1 MKIYVIALKSF
12 NYWLTKNNLN
22 LDKKVEDLT
31 DDEFIAIC
39 NEYQE
44 GWHFDSWDEFID
56 AFNRDSPYAPEPSH
70 HYIRVVEEKKAKKFK
85 LNIIFGEEAADE
97 AADYGYKKTA
107 KKINLGKL
115 DGSVNEY
122 EFDSEKDRGAAIQM
136 LNDADGWLG
145 TYWEKEE

>member
-1 MKIYVIALKSF
+1 MKIYIIACEIF
-12 NYWLTKNNLN
+12 DYWLTKNNL
-22 LDKKVEDLT
+22 DKEVKDLS

-39 NEYQE
+39 NKYQD
-44 GWHFDSWDEFID
+44 GWSFNFWDEYVD
-56 AFNRDSPYAPEPSH
+56 AFNRDSPYAPVPSS

-115 DGSVNEY
+115 DGSINEY
-122 EFDSEKDRGAAIQM
+122 EFDSEKDRGTAIQM

-145 TYWEKEE
+145 AYWEKEE

>member
-1 MKIYVIALKSF
+1 MKIYIIACEIF
-12 NYWLTKNNLN
+12 DYWLTKNNL
-22 LDKKVEDLT
+22 DKEVKDLS

-39 NEYQE
+39 NKYQD
-44 GWHFDSWDEFID
+44 GWSFNSWDEYVD
-56 AFNRDSPYAPEPSH
+56 AFNRDSPYAPVPSS

-122 EFDSEKDRGAAIQM
+122 EFDSEKDRDTATQM

-145 TYWEKEE
+145 AYWEKED

>member
-1 MKIYVIALKSF
+1 MKIYIIAYETF
-12 NYWLTKNNLN
+12 DYWLTKNNL
-22 LDKKVEDLT
+22 DKEVKDLS

-39 NEYQE
+39 NKYQD
-44 GWHFDSWDEFID
+44 GWSFNSWDEYID
-56 AFNRDSPYAPEPSH
+56 AFNRDSPYAPVPSH
-70 HYIRVVEEKKAKKFK
+70 HYIRVVEEKKAEKFK

-122 EFDSEKDRGAAIQM
+122 EFDSEKDRDTAIQM

-145 TYWEKEE
+145 AYWEKEN

>member
-1 MKIYVIALKSF
+1 MKIYIIACEIF
-12 NYWLTKNNLN
+12 DYWLTKNNL
-22 LDKKVEDLT
+22 DKEVKDLS

-39 NEYQE
+39 NKYQD
-44 GWHFDSWDEFID
+44 GWSFNSWDEYVD
-56 AFNRDSPYAPEPSH
+56 AFNRDSPYAPVPSS

-115 DGSVNEY
+115 NGSVNEY
-122 EFDSEKDRGAAIQM
+122 EFDSEKDRGTAIQM

-145 TYWEKEE
+145 AYWEKEE